1 MKTNFKAYGTPHVE
15 IVRVDASD
23 ILTLSNAGFAGEEHE
38 FELPMN

>member
-1 MKTNFKAYGTPHVE
+1 MKPNFKAYETPDV
-15 IVRVDASD
+15 VLVKVDVSD